1 MAGILG
7 VIDLQQIRQNLGLA
21 GNVHI
26 PSSAEIDKI
35 RREKFGAPPL
45 PQTVLPDPSAM
56 DNAIT
61 QAKQG
66 KTVTSLFYRKEGYS
80 VGDLT
85 FDLILDEDHAFS
97 STVSTHPVES
107 GADITDHI
115 QKQLQMGS
123 LKGLISNH
131 SINNRGINRTN
142 VREANSLGAG
152 RAGAAWQVCRWIYE
166 NQEPVTVVTCLD
178 TYPDVAIKDMKT
190 RRDAETGDALVI
202 EVTFQQMRR
211 VSLKILKAQAVVAP
225 KDMKTSINRQ
235 TAVTQSQGKVV
246 GSEVVM
252 DLGETRITGV
262 VR

>member
-26 PSSAEIDKI
+26 PSPEEVAQI

-45 PQTVLPDPSAM
+45 LQTVLPDQSAI
-56 DNAIT
+56 DA
-61 QAKQG
+61 ASASARRG
-66 KTVTSLFYRKEGYS
+66 KTITSLFYRKDGYS

-97 STVSTHPVES
+97 STVSSHPVES

-115 QKQLQMGS
+115 QKQLRVGS
-123 LKGLISNH
+123 LRGLISNH
-131 SINNRGINRTN
+131 SIRNPGINRTN

-152 RAGAAWQVCRWIYE
+152 RAGAAWQVCRRIYE
-166 NQEPVTVVTCLD
+166 NQEPVTIVTCLD
-178 TYPDVAIKDMKT
+178 TYPDVAVKDMKT

-211 VSLKILKAQAVVAP
+211 VALKVLKAQAVVAP
-225 KDMKTSINRQ
+225 KDMKTPINRQ
-235 TAVTQSQGKVV
+235 TAVTQSQGRVV

-252 DLGETRITGV
+252 DLGETRIVGV
-262 VR
+262 VK